1 MSYERHGG
9 GYGGGGR
16 RRRRGEMVCISGPPT
31 TTLNTV
37 QTTTIIMT
45 TGEKFRSHQT
55 RSLRL
60 LSSNSAKWFVFPYL
74 RIAQLTV
81 ITQDAEQ
88 ELPQLAAK
96 LQSQEQ
102 PNIPAI
108 AEGFRLAYALVFLR
122 IQSTYCLV

>member
-16 RRRRGEMVCISGPPT
+16 RRRRGEIICMSDPPT

-37 QTTTIIMT
+37 QTTTTIMT
-45 TGEKFRSHQT
+45 TGEKLKSHQT

-60 LSSNSAKWFVFPYL
+60 LSSNLAKWFVSPVPPDYSFYSDD
-74 RIAQLTV
+74 
-81 ITQDAEQ
+81 TQDAEQ
-88 ELPQLAAK
+88 ELPQLTAK

-108 AEGFRLAYALVFLR
+108 AEGFRLAYALVSL
-122 IQSTYCLV
+122 